1 MKLKNLS
8 LLIETN
14 RIGAI
19 WRGADEQITVTNPA
33 TGDIIAKV
41 PKMGRDGANSAIEA
55 ARKAMPD
62 WANQTAADRAI
73 ALFRLADAIDA
84 NTEDLAQILTA
95 EQGKP
100 LSESRG
106 EIAMSSAYVRWFAEE
121 ARRIYGDIIPSPW
134 LGRRLMVTKEPI
146 GVVGAITPWNFPSS
160 MIARKLA
167 PALAAGCTIVIK
179 PASLTPLSGLAW
191 ARLAEIAD
199 IPDGVVNVVTGKAG
213 EIADAFCQHP
223 AVKKI
228 TFTGSTEIGRRL
240 NENAARHLKKVTMEL
255 GGNAP
260 FVVFD
265 DADIESAIEGAI
277 ASKFRN
283 SGQTCVC
290 TNRIL
295 VQAGIYDQ
303 FVKKLGVATAALRV
317 GTGTDTEVEQGPLID
332 EAAVAKITA
341 HIKNAVELG
350 GRIVTGGAP
359 HSNLGGTFFQPTVIA
374 NATPEMDV
382 AKEETFGPLA
392 PVFKFTTEAEAL
404 RMANDTDYGLAAY
417 FYTANLARAMRFSE
431 GLEFGIVGV
440 NEGIVSTEVAP
451 FGGVKAS
458 GMGREG
464 SFYGIE
470 DYLSV
475 KYTCLGGLN
484 SLEEEL

>member
-1 MKLKNLS
+1 MRLKNLS

-14 RIGAI
+14 RIGAT
-19 WRGADEQITVTNPA
+19 WQGSNDHITVTNPA
-33 TGDIIAKV
+33 TGAFLAKV
-41 PKMGRDGANSAIEA
+41 PRMGRVEADLAIEA
-55 ARKAMPD
+55 AGEAMPA
-62 WANQTAADRAI
+62 WANLAAAGRAQ

-84 NTEDLAQILTA
+84 NLDDLAQILTA

-100 LSESRG
+100 LAEARG
-106 EIAMSSAYVRWFAEE
+106 EIGMSAAYVRWFAEE
-121 ARRIYGDIIPSPW
+121 ARRVYGNIIPSPW
-134 LGRRLMVTKEPI
+134 QGRRLLVTKEPI

-191 ARLAEIAD
+191 ARLAEIAG
-199 IPDGVVNVVTGKAG
+199 IPDGVVNVLTGNAG
-213 EIADAFCQHP
+213 EIAGAFCEHP
-223 AVKKI
+223 AVRKI

-260 FVVFD
+260 FIVFD
-265 DADIESAIEGAI
+265 DADIERAVEGAL

-290 TNRIL
+290 TNRFL
-295 VQAGIYDQ
+295 VQAGIYDR
-303 FVKKLGVATAALRV
+303 FVEKLAGAVAALRLGH
-317 GTGTDTEVEQGPLID
+317 GTEPNVDQGPLID
-332 EAAVAKITA
+332 DAAVAKITA
-341 HIKNAVELG
+341 HIQNAVELG
-350 GRIVTGGAP
+350 GRIVVGGDRDP
-359 HSNLGGTFFQPTVIA
+359 DLGGTFFRPTVIA
-374 NATPEMDV
+374 NATPQMDV

-392 PVFKFTTEAEAL
+392 PVFKFSTEAEAL

-417 FYTANLARAMRFSE
+417 FYTADLARTMRFAE

-440 NEGIVSTEVAP
+440 NEGIVTTEVAP

-475 KYTCLGGLN
+475 KYTCLGGLI
-484 SLEEEL
+484 SSEDKI